1 MQISILAARRWKE
14 RFPDH
19 ELAAEFARARAAGAK
34 TKRQIGR
41 QCPVRYKPSFMQRG
55 VYYLR
60 SPAGAI
66 FVVAP
71 GEFIVDVFPLG
82 EKQAVRA

>member
-1 MQISILAARRWKE
+1 MRPSVHAMYRWIEHFGAQDIALEFAQAKRVGKKARR
-14 RFPDH
+14 
-19 ELAAEFARARAAGAK
+19 
-34 TKRQIGR
+34 QIAI
-41 QCPVRYKPSFMQRG
+41 QCPVRYKPRFCDRG

-82 EKQAVRA
+82 GRMQSP